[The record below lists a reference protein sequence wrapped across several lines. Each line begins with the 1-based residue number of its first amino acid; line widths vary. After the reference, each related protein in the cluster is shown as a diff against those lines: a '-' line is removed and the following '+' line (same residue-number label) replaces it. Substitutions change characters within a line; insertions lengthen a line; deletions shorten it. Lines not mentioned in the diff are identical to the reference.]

1 MITTFSVAA
10 CWAARGGIRGGER
23 EFSWTQDESTSRVEK
38 AAGLMAA
45 ASLPHPGQGRG
56 AARIAAEAAGP
67 LGAVDGN
74 PSARADRIRRR
85 QRSGPS
91 QVPTALPV
99 DDMNANADLLPGPA
113 PEDRFEV
120 ARRGYDRRQVEEF
133 VARSRREVADMRSRL
148 ARALREA
155 EQLRVDLAA
164 ARRAAWETA
173 GQGERAARELTALR
187 TQAQMALARNLW
199 WPPPQQEGE

>member
-23 EFSWTQDESTSRVEK
+23 EFSWTQDESTSRVGK
-38 AAGLMAA
+38 AVGLMAT
-45 ASLPHPGQGRG
+45 ASVPHPGQGRG
-56 AARIAAEAAGP
+56 AARIAAEAAGA

-74 PSARADRIRRR
+74 LSARADRVHRR
-85 QRSGPS
+85 QRLGSS
-91 QVPTALPV
+91 QVPAALPA
-99 DDMNANADLLPGPA
+99 DDMNADADLLPGPV
-113 PEDRFEV
+113 PEDRFVV

-133 VARSRREVADMRSRL
+133 VARSRRELADMRSRL

-199 WPPPQQEGE
+199 WPPPQPDGE